1 MEAKLQ
7 ILLTGCSAV
16 TIILLI
22 NFVSDVMWQKRGNQD
37 DRLKRCK
44 LFTELVKKMKLKAS
58 SVTEYIFLKENTGFC
73 IKQSARDKMWP
84 IIKSQW
90 KSWVEKKVQ

>member
-1 MEAKLQ
+1 MLRTAANQLCNHSLAIDDDNFMEAKLQ

-44 LFTELVKKMKLKAS
+44 LFTELVKKMKLKAF
-58 SVTEYIFLKENTGFC
+58 SVSKYIF
-73 IKQSARDKMWP
+73 
-84 IIKSQW
+84 W
-90 KSWVEKKVQ
+90 KKIQVFV